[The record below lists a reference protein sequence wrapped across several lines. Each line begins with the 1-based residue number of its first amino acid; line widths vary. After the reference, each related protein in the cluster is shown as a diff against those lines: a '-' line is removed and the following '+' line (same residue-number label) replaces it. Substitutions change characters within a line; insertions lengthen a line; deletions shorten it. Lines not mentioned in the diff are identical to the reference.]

1 MVFTSEPSAQIS
13 ALGIA
18 FVTSRLACSVASP
31 TPQGRGDE
39 VDRQLTILPVDENL
53 KLGNSAAHDRTINP
67 NPLLLFFGL
76 ALNQE
81 EKSPETHKKSQSLCR
96 VCQR

>member
-67 NPLLLFFGL
+67 NPLPIIFRFRSESRG
-76 ALNQE
+76 
-81 EKSPETHKKSQSLCR
+81 KKSGNVQKKPDFVPDLS
-96 VCQR
+96 